1 MAAFTVYCI
10 LLFEFRHERKLPPRI
25 FFLFFFFL
33 LFKCTYIYGE
43 SQKSGTSLNAFEF
56 YNLEMLHKIYNVIHC
71 ITSLA
76 KRKQMQVMQEIA
88 GNILHAGTANTSG
101 VFYIKI
107 RVYCGT
113 FMTPC
118 ILESDRSGVLNN
130 WPSSHTMRKIC
141 QYYWVSPSH
150 FLCKLQV
157 FFCIILKVIKEK
169 MHLVNK
175 LIASCNFENSH
186 RH

>member
-43 SQKSGTSLNAFEF
+43 FQKSWTSLNAFEF
-56 YNLEMLHKIYNVIHC
+56 YYLEMLHTIYSVIHC

-101 VFYIKI
+101 VFYIECI
-107 RVYCGT
+107 VGLLWHPVYLNRIAVECSIIDRPL
-113 FMTPC
+113 TPWERYADTTEYLPAIFC
-118 ILESDRSGVLNN
+118 ASCR
-130 WPSSHTMRKIC
+130 
-141 QYYWVSPSH
+141 
-150 FLCKLQV
+150 F